1 MSVSPSSRTIWDIA
15 WPIMLSLVA
24 QNIVNVTDTAFLGR
38 VGEIELGA
46 SAIGGLLYTTLFM
59 VAFGFSTG
67 VQILV
72 ARRNGEKNYLAIGR
86 IFDNSFYFMGLT
98 SLLITFFVIFIGPA
112 LLKPFMASEAV
123 FTASSTYLVYRIPG
137 LFFASSAL
145 LFRSF
150 YTGIAFTRYLSISS
164 AIMAGVNVV
173 LDYAMIFGHWG
184 FPQMGIQGA
193 AIASAISEVCAL
205 LFFIL
210 ITWRNTRLKQYVLF
224 KLVKPDLDIIKSTL
238 GISVFVM
245 LQYVLSLGSWFVF
258 FMLIEKMGERSLA
271 VSNIIRSLYL
281 MLMIPGWALCS
292 VTSTLVSNALGQG
305 KPNHVIPIIKK
316 IMKFSAVAMA
326 VTVLLAALIP
336 RLAISIYTNDL
347 SLIEASVPSYYIIL
361 AATFVFMTMSILF
374 NGVLGTANTKF
385 ALGIEVVTLIFY
397 LTSAWLFAVKFH
409 LRIEYVW
416 MCEFVYSS
424 SIGIFSYW
432 YLKKGNWRSKVV

>member
-1 MSVSPSSRTIWDIA
+1 MSSPTTRTIWDIA

-24 QNIVNVTDTAFLGR
+24 QNVVNVTDTAFLGR

-46 SAIGGLLYTTLFM
+46 SAIGGLLYTTIFM
-59 VAFGFSTG
+59 VAFGFTTG

-86 IFDNSFYFMGLT
+86 IFDNSFYFLGIT
-98 SLLITFFVIFIGPA
+98 SLVITSVVILFGPA

-123 FTASSTYLVYRIPG
+123 FNASSTYLVYRVPG
-137 LFFASSAL
+137 LFFAASGL

-150 YTGIAFTRYLSISS
+150 YTGIAFTKYLSISS

-205 LFFIL
+205 LFFII
-210 ITWRNTRLKQYVLF
+210 ITWHNTRLKQYVLF
-224 KLVKPDLDIIKSTL
+224 KWIKPDFEIIKSTL

-245 LQYVLSLGSWFVF
+245 FQYVLSLGSWFVF

-292 VTSTLVSNALGQG
+292 VTNTLVSNALGEG
-305 KPNHVIPIIKK
+305 KPDHVIPIIRK
-316 IMKFSAVAMA
+316 ILKFSLVVMA
-326 VTVLLAALIP
+326 ITVSVAALLP
-336 RLAISIYTNDL
+336 REAIAIYTNDT
-347 SLIEASVPSYYIIL
+347 SLIEATVPSYYIIL
-361 AATFVFMTMSILF
+361 GATFLFMAMSILF

-385 ALGIEVVTLIFY
+385 ALGIEVITLIFY
-397 LTSAWLFAVKFH
+397 ITTAWLFAVKLH
-409 LRIEYVW
+409 LQIEYVW
-416 MCEFVYSS
+416 TAEFVYSS
-424 SIGIFSYW
+424 SIGILSYW

>member
-1 MSVSPSSRTIWDIA
+1 MSSPTTRTIWDIA

-46 SAIGGLLYTTLFM
+46 SAIGGLLYTTIFM
-59 VAFGFSTG
+59 VAFGFTTG

-86 IFDNSFYFMGLT
+86 IFDNSFYFLGIT
-98 SLLITFFVIFIGPA
+98 SLVITSVVILFGPS

-123 FTASSTYLVYRIPG
+123 FKASSTYLVYRVPG
-137 LFFASSAL
+137 LFFAASGL

-150 YTGIAFTRYLSISS
+150 YTGIAFTKYLSISS

-205 LFFIL
+205 LFFII

-224 KLVKPDLDIIKSTL
+224 KWIKPDFEIIKSTL

-245 LQYVLSLGSWFVF
+245 FQYVLSLGSWFVF

-281 MLMIPGWALCS
+281 MFMIPGWALCS
-292 VTSTLVSNALGQG
+292 VTNTLVSNALGEG
-305 KPNHVIPIIKK
+305 KPDHVIPIIRK
-316 IMKFSAVAMA
+316 ILKFSLVAMA
-326 VTVLLAALIP
+326 ITVSVAALLP
-336 RLAISIYTNDL
+336 REAIAIYTNDA
-347 SLIEASVPSYYIIL
+347 SLIEATVPSYYIIL
-361 AATFVFMTMSILF
+361 AATFLFMAMSILF

-385 ALGIEVVTLIFY
+385 ALGIEVITLVFY
-397 LTSAWLFAVKFH
+397 LTSAWLFAVKLH
-409 LRIEYVW
+409 LQIEYVW
-416 MCEFVYSS
+416 TAEFVYSS
-424 SIGIFSYW
+424 SIGILSYW

>member
-1 MSVSPSSRTIWDIA
+1 MSSPTTRTIWDIA

-46 SAIGGLLYTTLFM
+46 SAIGGLLYTTIFM
-59 VAFGFSTG
+59 VAFGFTTG

-86 IFDNSFYFMGLT
+86 IFDNSFYFLGIT
-98 SLLITFFVIFIGPA
+98 SLVITFVVILFGPA

-123 FTASSTYLVYRIPG
+123 FNASSTYLVYRVPG
-137 LFFASSAL
+137 LFFAASGL

-150 YTGIAFTRYLSISS
+150 YTGIAFTKYLSISS

-205 LFFIL
+205 LFFII
-210 ITWRNTRLKQYVLF
+210 ITWRNTRLKQFVLF
-224 KLVKPDLDIIKSTL
+224 KWVKPDFEIIKSTL

-245 LQYVLSLGSWFVF
+245 FQYVLSLGSWFVF

-292 VTSTLVSNALGQG
+292 VTNTLVSNALGEG
-305 KPNHVIPIIKK
+305 KPDHVIPIIRK
-316 IMKFSAVAMA
+316 ILKFSLVAMA
-326 VTVLLAALIP
+326 ITVSVAALLP
-336 RLAISIYTNDL
+336 REAIAIYTSDA
-347 SLIEASVPSYYIIL
+347 SLIEATVPSYYIIL
-361 AATFVFMTMSILF
+361 AATFLFMAMSILF

-385 ALGIEVVTLIFY
+385 ALGIEVITLVFY
-397 LTSAWLFAVKFH
+397 LTSAWLFAVKLH
-409 LRIEYVW
+409 LQIEYVW
-416 MCEFVYSS
+416 TAEFVYSS
-424 SIGIFSYW
+424 SIGILSYW

>member
-1 MSVSPSSRTIWDIA
+1 MSSPSTRTIWNIA

-24 QNIVNVTDTAFLGR
+24 QNVVNVTDTAFLGR

-46 SAIGGLLYTTLFM
+46 SAIGGLLYTTIFM
-59 VAFGFSTG
+59 VAFGFTTG

-86 IFDNSFYFMGLT
+86 IFDNSFYFLGIT
-98 SLLITFFVIFIGPA
+98 SLVITTVVVLFGPA
-112 LLKPFMASEAV
+112 MLKPFMASEAV
-123 FTASSTYLVYRIPG
+123 FNASSTYLVYRVPG
-137 LFFASSAL
+137 LFFAASGL

-150 YTGIAFTRYLSISS
+150 YTGIAFTKYLSISS
-164 AIMAGVNVV
+164 AIMACVNVA

-205 LFFIL
+205 LFFII
-210 ITWRNTRLKQYVLF
+210 ITWHNTRLKQYVLF
-224 KLVKPDLDIIKSTL
+224 KWIKPDFEIIKSTL

-245 LQYVLSLGSWFVF
+245 FQYVLSLGSWFVF

-292 VTSTLVSNALGQG
+292 VTNTLVSNALGEG
-305 KPNHVIPIIKK
+305 KPDHVIPIIKK
-316 IMKFSAVAMA
+316 ILKFSLVAMA
-326 VTVLLAALIP
+326 ITVSVAALLP
-336 RLAISIYTNDL
+336 REAIAIYTNDA
-347 SLIEASVPSYYIIL
+347 SLIEATVPSYYIIL
-361 AATFVFMTMSILF
+361 AATFLFMAMSILF

-385 ALGIEVVTLIFY
+385 ALGIEVITLVFY
-397 LTSAWLFAVKFH
+397 LTSAWLFAVKLH
-409 LRIEYVW
+409 LQIEYVW
-416 MCEFVYSS
+416 TAEFVYSS
-424 SIGIFSYW
+424 SIGILSYW

>member
-1 MSVSPSSRTIWDIA
+1 MSTPSTRTIWDIA

-24 QNIVNVTDTAFLGR
+24 QNVVNVTDTAFLGR

-46 SAIGGLLYTTLFM
+46 SAIGGLLYTTIFM
-59 VAFGFSTG
+59 VAFGFTTG

-86 IFDNSFYFMGLT
+86 IFDNSFYFLGIT
-98 SLLITFFVIFIGPA
+98 SLVITVVVILFGPA

-123 FTASSTYLVYRIPG
+123 FNASSTYLVYRVPG
-137 LFFASSAL
+137 LFFASAGL

-150 YTGIAFTRYLSISS
+150 YTGIAFTKYLSISS
-164 AIMAGVNVV
+164 AIMASINVV

-205 LFFIL
+205 LFFII

-224 KLVKPDLDIIKSTL
+224 SLVKPDFKIIKSTL
-238 GISVFVM
+238 GISIFVM
-245 LQYVLSLGSWFVF
+245 FQYVLSLGSWFVF

-292 VTSTLVSNALGQG
+292 VTNTLVSNALGER
-305 KPNHVIPIIKK
+305 KPDHVIPIIKK
-316 IMKFSAVAMA
+316 ILKFSLVAMA
-326 VTVLLAALIP
+326 ITVSVAALLP
-336 RLAISIYTNDL
+336 REAIAIYTSDL
-347 SLIEASVPSYYIIL
+347 SLIEATVPSYYIIL
-361 AATFVFMTMSILF
+361 AATFVFMVMSILF

-385 ALGIEVVTLIFY
+385 ALGIEVITLVFY
-397 LTSAWLFAVKFH
+397 LTSAWLFAVKLH

-416 MCEFVYSS
+416 TAEFVYSS
-424 SIGIFSYW
+424 SIGILSYW

>member
-1 MSVSPSSRTIWDIA
+1 
-15 WPIMLSLVA
+15 MLSLVA

-46 SAIGGLLYTTLFM
+46 SAIGGLLYTTIFM
-59 VAFGFSTG
+59 VAFGFTTG

-86 IFDNSFYFMGLT
+86 IFDNSFYFLGIT
-98 SLLITFFVIFIGPA
+98 SLVITSVVILFGPA

-123 FTASSTYLVYRIPG
+123 FNASSTYLVYRVPG
-137 LFFASSAL
+137 LFFAASGL

-150 YTGIAFTRYLSISS
+150 YTGIAFTKYLSISS

-205 LFFIL
+205 LFFII
-210 ITWRNTRLKQYVLF
+210 ITWHNNRLKQYVLF
-224 KLVKPDLDIIKSTL
+224 KWIKPDFEIIKSTL

-245 LQYVLSLGSWFVF
+245 FQYVLSLGSWFVF

-292 VTSTLVSNALGQG
+292 VTNTLVSNALGEG
-305 KPNHVIPIIKK
+305 KPDQVIPIIRK
-316 IMKFSAVAMA
+316 ILKFSLVAMA
-326 VTVLLAALIP
+326 ITVSVAALLP
-336 RLAISIYTNDL
+336 REAIAIYTSDA
-347 SLIEASVPSYYIIL
+347 SLIEATVPSYYIIL
-361 AATFVFMTMSILF
+361 AATFLFMAMSILF

-385 ALGIEVVTLIFY
+385 ALGIEVITLVFY
-397 LTSAWLFAVKFH
+397 LTSAWLFAVKLH
-409 LRIEYVW
+409 LQIEYVW
-416 MCEFVYSS
+416 TAEFVYSS
-424 SIGIFSYW
+424 SIGILSYW

>member
-1 MSVSPSSRTIWDIA
+1 MSSPTTRTIWDIA

-24 QNIVNVTDTAFLGR
+24 QNVVNVTDTAFLGR

-59 VAFGFSTG
+59 VAFGFTTG

-86 IFDNSFYFMGLT
+86 IFDNSFYFLGIT
-98 SLLITFFVIFIGPA
+98 SLVITSVVILFGPA

-123 FTASSTYLVYRIPG
+123 FNASSTYLVYRVPG
-137 LFFASSAL
+137 LFFAASGL

-150 YTGIAFTRYLSISS
+150 YTGIAFTKYLSISS

-205 LFFIL
+205 LFFII
-210 ITWRNTRLKQYVLF
+210 ITWHNTRLKQYVLF
-224 KLVKPDLDIIKSTL
+224 KWIKPDFEIIKSTL

-245 LQYVLSLGSWFVF
+245 FQYVLSLGSWFVF

-292 VTSTLVSNALGQG
+292 VTNTLVSNALGEG
-305 KPNHVIPIIKK
+305 KPDHVIPIIRK
-316 IMKFSAVAMA
+316 ILKFSLVAMA
-326 VTVLLAALIP
+326 ITVSVAALLP
-336 RLAISIYTNDL
+336 REAIAIYTNDA
-347 SLIEASVPSYYIIL
+347 SLIEATVPSYYIIL
-361 AATFVFMTMSILF
+361 AATFLFMAMSILF
-374 NGVLGTANTKF
+374 NSVLGTANTKF
-385 ALGIEVVTLIFY
+385 ALGIEVITLVFY
-397 LTSAWLFAVKFH
+397 LTSAWLFAVKLH
-409 LRIEYVW
+409 LQIEYVW
-416 MCEFVYSS
+416 TAEFVYSS
-424 SIGIFSYW
+424 SIGILSYW

>member
-1 MSVSPSSRTIWDIA
+1 MSTPSTRTIWDIA

-46 SAIGGLLYTTLFM
+46 SAIGGLLYTTIFM
-59 VAFGFSTG
+59 VAFGFTTG

-86 IFDNSFYFMGLT
+86 IFDNSFYFLGIT
-98 SLLITFFVIFIGPA
+98 SLVITLVVILFGPS

-123 FTASSTYLVYRIPG
+123 LNASSTYLVYRVPG
-137 LFFASSAL
+137 LFFASAGL

-150 YTGIAFTRYLSISS
+150 YTGIAFTKYLSISS

-205 LFFIL
+205 LFFII
-210 ITWRNTRLKQYVLF
+210 ITWHNTRLKQYVLF
-224 KLVKPDLDIIKSTL
+224 KLVKPDFEIIKSTL

-245 LQYVLSLGSWFVF
+245 FQYVLSLGSWFVF

-292 VTSTLVSNALGQG
+292 VTNTLVSNALGEG
-305 KPNHVIPIIKK
+305 KPDHVIPIIKK
-316 IMKFSAVAMA
+316 ILKFSLIAMA
-326 VTVLLAALIP
+326 ITVSVAAILP
-336 RLAISIYTNDL
+336 RAAIAIYTNDA
-347 SLIEASVPSYYIIL
+347 SLIEATVPSYYIIL
-361 AATFVFMTMSILF
+361 AATFLFMAMSILF

-385 ALGIEVVTLIFY
+385 ALGIEMITLVFY
-397 LTSAWLFAVKFH
+397 LTSAWLFAVKLH
-409 LRIEYVW
+409 LQIEYVW
-416 MCEFVYSS
+416 TAEFVYSS
-424 SIGIFSYW
+424 SIGILSYW

>member
-1 MSVSPSSRTIWDIA
+1 MSTPSTRTIWDIA
-15 WPIMLSLVA
+15 WPIMLSLLA

-59 VAFGFSTG
+59 VGFGFTTG

-86 IFDNSFYFMGLT
+86 IFDNSFYFLGIT
-98 SLLITFFVIFIGPA
+98 SLVLTFVVFFFGSA

-123 FTASSTYLVYRIPG
+123 FEASSTYLVYRVLG
-137 LFFASSAL
+137 LFFASAGL

-150 YTGIAFTRYLSISS
+150 YTGIAFTKYLSISS

-184 FPQMGIQGA
+184 FPQMGIKGA

-205 LFFIL
+205 LFFVV
-210 ITWRNTRLKQYVLF
+210 ITWHNSRLNQYALF
-224 KLVKPDLDIIKSTL
+224 KLVMPDMKIIRNTL

-245 LQYVLSLGSWFVF
+245 MQFVLSLGSWFVF
-258 FMLIEKMGERSLA
+258 FMFIEKMGERPLA

-292 VTSTLVSNALGQG
+292 VTSTLVSNALGEG
-305 KPNHVIPIIKK
+305 KSYQVIPIIKK
-316 IMKFSAVAMA
+316 IMMFSIAAMA
-326 VTVLLAALIP
+326 ITVSLAALVP
-336 RLAISIYTNDL
+336 RQAIAVYTNDL
-347 SLIEASVPSYYIIL
+347 SLIEATLPSYYIIL
-361 AATFVFMTMSILF
+361 AAAFIFMVMSIMF

-385 ALGIEVVTLIFY
+385 ALGIEATTLIAY
-397 LTSAWLFAVKFH
+397 LFFAWLTAVK
-409 LRIEYVW
+409 LQLKIEYVW
-416 MCEFVYSS
+416 TAEFVYSS
-424 SIGIFSYW
+424 LIGALSYW

>member
-1 MSVSPSSRTIWDIA
+1 MSSPTTRTIWDIA

-24 QNIVNVTDTAFLGR
+24 QNVVNVTDTAFLGR

-59 VAFGFSTG
+59 VAFGFTTG

-86 IFDNSFYFMGLT
+86 IFDNSFYFLGIT
-98 SLLITFFVIFIGPA
+98 SLVITSVVILFGPA

-123 FTASSTYLVYRIPG
+123 FNASSTYLVYRVPG
-137 LFFASSAL
+137 LFFAASGL

-150 YTGIAFTRYLSISS
+150 YTGIAFTKYLSISS

-205 LFFIL
+205 LFFII
-210 ITWRNTRLKQYVLF
+210 ITWHNTRLKQYVLF
-224 KLVKPDLDIIKSTL
+224 KWIKPDFEIIKSTL

-245 LQYVLSLGSWFVF
+245 FQYVLSLGSWFVF

-292 VTSTLVSNALGQG
+292 VTNTLVSNALGEG
-305 KPNHVIPIIKK
+305 KPDHVIPIIRK
-316 IMKFSAVAMA
+316 ILKFSLVAMA
-326 VTVLLAALIP
+326 ITVSVAALLP
-336 RLAISIYTNDL
+336 REAIAIYTNDA
-347 SLIEASVPSYYIIL
+347 SLIEATVPSYYIIL
-361 AATFVFMTMSILF
+361 AATFLFMAMSILF

-385 ALGIEVVTLIFY
+385 ALGIEVITLVFY
-397 LTSAWLFAVKFH
+397 LTSAWLFAVKLH
-409 LRIEYVW
+409 LQIEYVW
-416 MCEFVYSS
+416 TAEFVYSS
-424 SIGIFSYW
+424 SIGILSYW

>member
-1 MSVSPSSRTIWDIA
+1 MSSPTTRTIWDIA

-46 SAIGGLLYTTLFM
+46 SAIGGLLYTTIFM
-59 VAFGFSTG
+59 VAFGFTTG

-86 IFDNSFYFMGLT
+86 IFDNSFYFLGIT
-98 SLLITFFVIFIGPA
+98 SLVITSVVILFGPA

-123 FTASSTYLVYRIPG
+123 FNASSTYLIYRVPG
-137 LFFASSAL
+137 LFFAASGL

-150 YTGIAFTRYLSISS
+150 YTGIAFTKYLSISS

-205 LFFIL
+205 LFFII
-210 ITWRNTRLKQYVLF
+210 ITWRNTRLKQFVLF
-224 KLVKPDLDIIKSTL
+224 KWVKPDFEIIKSTL

-245 LQYVLSLGSWFVF
+245 FQYVLSLGSWFVF

-292 VTSTLVSNALGQG
+292 VTNTLVSNALGEG
-305 KPNHVIPIIKK
+305 KPDHVIPIIKK
-316 IMKFSAVAMA
+316 ILKFSLVAMA
-326 VTVLLAALIP
+326 ITVSVAALLP
-336 RLAISIYTNDL
+336 REAIAIYTNDA
-347 SLIEASVPSYYIIL
+347 SLIDATVPSYYIIL
-361 AATFVFMTMSILF
+361 AATFLFMAMSILF

-385 ALGIEVVTLIFY
+385 ALGIEVITLVFY
-397 LTSAWLFAVKFH
+397 LTSAWLFAVKLH
-409 LRIEYVW
+409 LQIEYVW
-416 MCEFVYSS
+416 TAEFVYSS
-424 SIGIFSYW
+424 SIGILSYW

>member
-1 MSVSPSSRTIWDIA
+1 MSSPTTRTIWDIA

-46 SAIGGLLYTTLFM
+46 SAIGGLLYTTIFM
-59 VAFGFSTG
+59 VAFGFTTG

-86 IFDNSFYFMGLT
+86 IFDNSFYFLGIT
-98 SLLITFFVIFIGPA
+98 SLVITSVVILFGPA

-123 FTASSTYLVYRIPG
+123 FNASSTYLVYRVPG
-137 LFFASSAL
+137 LFFAASGL

-150 YTGIAFTRYLSISS
+150 YTGIAFTKYLSISS

-205 LFFIL
+205 LFFII
-210 ITWRNTRLKQYVLF
+210 ITWHNTRLKQYVLF
-224 KLVKPDLDIIKSTL
+224 KWIKPDFEIIKSTL

-245 LQYVLSLGSWFVF
+245 FQYVLSLGSWFVF

-292 VTSTLVSNALGQG
+292 VTNTLVSNALGEG
-305 KPNHVIPIIKK
+305 KPDHVIPIIRK
-316 IMKFSAVAMA
+316 ILKFSLVVMA
-326 VTVLLAALIP
+326 ITVSVAALLP
-336 RLAISIYTNDL
+336 REAIAIYTNDT
-347 SLIEASVPSYYIIL
+347 SLIEATVPSYYIIL
-361 AATFVFMTMSILF
+361 GATFLFMAMSILF

-385 ALGIEVVTLIFY
+385 ALGIEVITLIFY
-397 LTSAWLFAVKFH
+397 ITTAWLFAVKLH
-409 LRIEYVW
+409 LQIEYVW
-416 MCEFVYSS
+416 TAEFVYSS
-424 SIGIFSYW
+424 SIGILSYW